1 MIKYL
6 KFSVSSLVTM
16 CLFAGVAFWDCAP
29 LLPINIH
36 MLPDSM
42 VGLFIIIYTFV
53 VAAAMVVMIVYYFN
67 AVKRS
72 RAAATIS
79 QKSAMFLL
87 FGIAFYV
94 LSIIFVSKHYCNY

>member
-29 LLPINIH
+29 LLSINIH

-53 VAAAMVVMIVYYFN
+53 VA
-67 AVKRS
+67 